1 MKHQLAIVLA
11 AYKPT
16 YLRQAVESVLAQT
29 NTQFNLYIFDDSSPH
44 DLQKELRGLPAALQ
58 TYHRFDE
65 NLGATSIVQQWQRC
79 IRHTKEEPWIWI
91 FSDDDM
97 MDKECVASFY
107 ETAGKFPDHPAYR
120 FNTKKIDG
128 EGHLIRE
135 NRFPEQFDA
144 AEFLNLKLSYTVES
158 YIVETIFSRNAYK
171 KAGGI
176 PDLPY
181 AWAADDLF
189 NAKIASLGTIRTI
202 PGPAVSWRYSDE
214 NISGK
219 KSASGAAEKLKAS
232 RKFVHWINSRKQIRQ
247 KLVPADLPAK
257 WYVRQLRN
265 LRAELSLADELKA
278 VAPLIYSNP
287 ATLKHYLNMKI
298 KQNRAAGWLKRFLS

>member
-11 AYKPT
+11 AFKPT

-29 NTQFNLYIFDDSSPH
+29 NTKFNLYIFDDSSPH
-44 DLQKELRGLPAALQ
+44 DLQKDLQGLPSALKS
-58 TYHRFDE
+58 YRRFDE

-79 IRHTKEEPWIWI
+79 ISHTNEEPWIWI
-91 FSDDDM
+91 FSDDDL

-107 ETAGKFPDHPAYR
+107 ETAEKFPNHPAYR

-144 AEFLNLKLSYTVES
+144 AEFLNLKLSYTEES
-158 YIVETIFSRNAYK
+158 YIVETIFSRDAYEK
-171 KAGGI
+171 TGGI

-189 NAKIASLGTIRTI
+189 NAKIAGLGDIRTI
-202 PGPAVSWRYSDE
+202 PGAKVSWRYSDE

-219 KSASGAAEKLKAS
+219 KSTYGAAEKLKAS
-232 RKFVHWINSRKQIRQ
+232 RKFVHWINSHNQIKQ
-247 KLVPADLPAK
+247 KLKPADLPAK

-265 LRAELSLADELKA
+265 LSAELPLHDELRA
-278 VAPLIYSNP
+278 VAAMIYSNP
-287 ATLKHYLNMKI
+287 TILKHYLNMKI
-298 KQNRAAGWLKRFLS
+298 KQKKRYG